1 MISLPAAIFWV
12 TYIWNPGGA
21 ISPSW
26 ADTQWAVNSSDSSH
40 STESTLSNTKV
51 EEGTTIQTFSSACKF
66 GKCFQYR
73 ITERIRMEA
82 TTVGHL
88 VPTPCSSKIIPEHM
102 AQACIWMVLE
112 YLSEGDSTPSLGNLS
127 HCTEK
132 SSTFRWNRTQQ
143 PLPKLRFEGGNTAP
157 RQAVRWPAQQHHF
170 TRITPLSRKELSC
183 GRYWSAF

>member
-73 ITERIRMEA
+73 IAERMRLEA

-112 YLSEGDSTPSLGNLS
+112 YLWVGLHTLFGQSVSLHRKVL
-127 HCTEK
+127 HIQVE
-132 SSTFRWNRTQQ
+132 Q
-143 PLPKLRFEGGNTAP
+143 NTAAST
-157 RQAVRWPAQQHHF
+157 QAEVWG
-170 TRITPLSRKELSC
+170 RKHCSTTSC
-183 GRYWSAF
+183 KVACTTAPFYQDYTTK